1 MSANYFKAI
10 AATSIA
16 TAVVVLAAMEGSYMM
31 IFVGSAGIG
40 LAMDQMYHIDRD

>member
-10 AATSIA
+10 ATTSIA
-16 TAVVVLAAMEGSYMM
+16 TAVVILAAMQGSYMM

-40 LAMDQMYHIDRD
+40 LAMDQMYRIDRD